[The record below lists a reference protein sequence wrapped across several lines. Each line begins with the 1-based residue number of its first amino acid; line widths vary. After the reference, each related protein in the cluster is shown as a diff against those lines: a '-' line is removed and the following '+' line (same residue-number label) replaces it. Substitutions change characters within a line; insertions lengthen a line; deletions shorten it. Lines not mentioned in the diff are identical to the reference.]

1 MSGVF
6 SIISLA
12 LTYDWLEAIGLLLL
26 YNLVAL
32 PTTVVSEDYND
43 TKQVRKL
50 EMKFERESSQT
61 IST

>member
-26 YNLVAL
+26 YNLEAL